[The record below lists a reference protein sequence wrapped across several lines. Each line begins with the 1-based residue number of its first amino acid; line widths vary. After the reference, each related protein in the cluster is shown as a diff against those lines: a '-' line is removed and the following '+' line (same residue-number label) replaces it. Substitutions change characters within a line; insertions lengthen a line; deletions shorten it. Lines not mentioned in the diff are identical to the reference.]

1 MIPGDGVT
9 AVIRRAAM
17 AGLAAAGV
25 LTGAGTPARAAYI
38 VTFAQDGSNV
48 VATGSGSLDLSA
60 LSTLGPA
67 THTDNVD
74 INASGPSFGEFTG
87 ASNAPATGYA
97 GLSAAP
103 WTLATFPFTG
113 NGGTTASSGVGEN
126 VGILAQGDT
135 TTLYVPYGYASGQLS
150 NSATWDNTT
159 LSALGLTTPGSTTW
173 TWGSGATADS
183 YTMNVVPTPEPA
195 SAALLAAGLAALGL
209 VRRRRL
215 G

>member
-1 MIPGDGVT
+1 MTAMIRPT
-9 AVIRRAAM
+9 AVAAM

-25 LTGAGTPARAAYI
+25 LTGAGMPARAAYI

-48 VATGSGSLDLSA
+48 VATGSGSLDLGA
-60 LSTLGPA
+60 LSPLGPA

-87 ASNAPATGYA
+87 ASNAPATGYS

-113 NGGTTASSGVGEN
+113 TGGTTASSGVGEN

-135 TTLYVPYGYASGQLS
+135 TTLYVPSGYTSGQLP

-159 LSALGLTTPGSTTW
+159 LSALGLATPGSYTW

-183 YTMNVVPTPEPA
+183 YTVQVGAAAVPEPA
-195 SAALLAAGLAALGL
+195 TLALLGLPMAALAVA
-209 VRRRRL
+209 RRRR
-215 G
+215 